1 MPNVSLPS
9 PSTPVLQPEES
20 LDGLSAA
27 ELKSRLEARQRDLQ
41 FRVRALGQELGLVA
55 DDVVIADRPLIDRVR
70 QRPLAAVGL
79 ALAAGATI
87 GLLWGFGK
95 RARRRPDPDF
105 AGDLIRYHTAS
116 LVRAASRR
124 VARGESTDDAIA
136 AEVRR
141 RPVVFVPADEE
152 PVVKQAKSSTREIV
166 DVALKSAVGIGVK
179 TAADRLTQQLTGH
192 EETFEALK
200 DAAGNE

>member
-1 MPNVSLPS
+1 MPNVSLSS
-9 PSTPVLQPEES
+9 PATPVLQPEEP

-27 ELKSRLEARQRDLQ
+27 ELKSRLDARQRDLQ

-55 DDVVIADRPLIDRVR
+55 DDVVIGDRPLIDRVR

-79 ALAAGATI
+79 ALAAGATL

-105 AGDLIRYHTAS
+105 AGDLIRYHTAA

-124 VARGESTDDAIA
+124 VARGETTDDAIA
-136 AEVRR
+136 AEGRR
-141 RPVVFVPADEE
+141 RAAN
-152 PVVKQAKSSTREIV
+152 QT
-166 DVALKSAVGIGVK
+166 ALLV
-179 TAADRLTQQLTGH
+179 
-192 EETFEALK
+192 
-200 DAAGNE
+200 